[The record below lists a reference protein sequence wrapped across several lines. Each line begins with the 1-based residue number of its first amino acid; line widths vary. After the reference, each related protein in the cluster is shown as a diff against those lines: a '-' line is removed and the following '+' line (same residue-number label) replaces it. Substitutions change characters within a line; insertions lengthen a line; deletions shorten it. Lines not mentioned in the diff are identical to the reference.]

1 MKKRKKLTWLLLIPL
16 ITALCAAV
24 YMIREL
30 RQPAEAAYIPY
41 TETPRPEDRWKTI
54 LINADHPLPEDYS
67 VSLLQLDNGEYI
79 DERIWPE
86 LQEMFDTARSQ
97 GISLYVRSGW
107 RSSEQQQAVMDETV
121 RKYIGEGYS
130 PEDAVREAGEW
141 VAAPGT
147 SEHETGLAVDINSED
162 EAGSLRT
169 YSWLKDNAHLY
180 GFIRRYP
187 EEKSS
192 LTGIAY
198 EPWHYRYVGKEA
210 AAEMYE
216 SGMCLEEYQSSHR

>member
-1 MKKRKKLTWLLLIPL
+1 MRRRKKHRWILFIPL
-16 ITALCAAV
+16 AMAAFAV
-24 YMIREL
+24 FFMIREL
-30 RQPAEAAYIPY
+30 RLPAEIPY
-41 TETPRPEDRWKTI
+41 MRGSASYRAEGDWKTV
-54 LINADHPLPEDYS
+54 LVNADHPLPADYS
-67 VSLLQLDNGEYI
+67 VSLLRLDNGEYV

-107 RSSEQQQAVMDETV
+107 RSAEDQQAIMDEMIAQ
-121 RKYIGEGYS
+121 YIEEGYS
-130 PEDAVREAGEW
+130 REAAEAEAREW

-147 SEHETGLAVDINSED
+147 SEHETGLAVDINAEE

-169 YSWLKDNAHLY
+169 YNWLKDNAHLY
-180 GFIRRYP
+180 GFIQRYP

-210 AAEMYE
+210 AAEIYD
-216 SGMCLEEYQSSHR
+216 SGLCLEEYQSSQR